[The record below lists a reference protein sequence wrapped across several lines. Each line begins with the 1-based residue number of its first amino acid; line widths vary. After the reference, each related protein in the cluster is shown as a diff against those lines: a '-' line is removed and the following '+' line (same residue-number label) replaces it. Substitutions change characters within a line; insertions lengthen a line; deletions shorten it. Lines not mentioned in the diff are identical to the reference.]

1 MSLTLPPCPGC
12 GVQLFRP
19 GAGAREGARPRA
31 ARGMCSTCYQR
42 HRMAG
47 TLDEVAGSLTE
58 ASTYVP
64 ARERSGTFGQFQM
77 HPSHLK
83 TGRLDPS
90 PAGFTRS
97 SVVDGPL
104 VDLAPDITH
113 AAALQVCGRSEGP
126 DDARAILVMLGL
138 VSA

>member
-1 MSLTLPPCPGC
+1 MPPTLPPCPGC
-12 GVQLFRP
+12 GVQLFPP
-19 GAGAREGARPRA
+19 GAGAREGARPKA

-47 TLDEVAGSLTE
+47 TLDDVAPSTSK

-64 ARERSGTFGQFQM
+64 ARERSGDFGKFQLR
-77 HPSHLK
+77 PSHLK

-97 SVVDGPL
+97 SVIDGPL
-104 VDLAPDITH
+104 VDLAPEITR
-113 AAALQVCGRSEGP
+113 AAALQVCAHSTGAE
-126 DDARAILVMLGL
+126 DARATLVMLGL
-138 VSA
+138 VAA